1 MLAIFAADGDIHDAT
16 TRAMYGM
23 SLEQWEA
30 LDKKERSKMRTPVK
44 QLQFGLVYGLTAPGL
59 QQGLMI
65 NNPPIYWTVEECQAF
80 IDQWYA
86 LYPGVKHYM
95 EEIYMNARRY
105 GVVWDMFGRIRL
117 IPGIRS
123 IHPWIQSAALR
134 EAGNMPIQSG
144 AQGVLKL
151 AMAQIEAECD
161 TVFRSNDIYVEPLLQ
176 VHDELIWDVAE
187 EYVEGVS
194 DYLGQVM
201 GGVMQL
207 RCPLKSADGWGLRW
221 EK

>member
-1 MLAIFAADGDIHDAT
+1 
-16 TRAMYGM
+16 
-23 SLEQWEA
+23 
-30 LDKKERSKMRTPVK
+30 MRTPVK
-44 QLQFGLVYGLTAPGL
+44 NLQFGLVYGLTAPGL

-86 LYPGVKHYM
+86 LYPGVERYM
-95 EEIYMNARRY
+95 QDIYMNARRY
-105 GVVWDMFGRIRL
+105 GMVWDMFGRIRL

-123 IHPWIQSAALR
+123 IHSWIQAAALR

-161 TVFRSNDIYVEPLLQ
+161 MVFRANGIHVEPLLQ

-187 EYVEGVS
+187 EYVEGV
-194 DYLGQVM
+194 DAYLGDIM
-201 GGVMQL
+201 GSVMQL
-207 RCPLKSADGWGLRW
+207 RCPLKSASSAERRW